1 MEELYKINSTSE
13 KILNKENI
21 IFEHEDQIKG
31 IESIF
36 CFKNGDILIF
46 KNTFSVLYDGKTL
59 KEKLQLK
66 FLGALCAFCYLSE
79 DEFILLK
86 DSYLSLYRFS
96 NNRTKA
102 EEICLIHED
111 YINKNKNIFVLSN
124 NDLIN
129 ITQVCLEPKEFR
141 IFRRIEEN
149 NKLVKYELITDILED
164 IKDIDYVVNLEED
177 EFLTMKRDLSNE
189 EVLLKVYSN
198 ENYLIK
204 RFNRIKCILNGKR
217 MIYYSMLPVYKMKKK
232 IIIPSV
238 CLLNII
244 DIYTL
249 ELETS
254 IKISEEIKDIKIL
267 DNDFIIIF
275 ECFRNFENYQR
286 NFLFYLTKVLIDF
299 DMNDMVKI
307 ERNKIN
313 DEAGEF
319 MSLFKIFN
327 YRGNGLAT
335 ITDQNY
341 LKIYNKV

>member
-111 YINKNKNIFVLSN
+111 YISKNKNIFVLSN
-124 NDLIN
+124 NDLLN

-164 IKDIDYVVNLEED
+164 IKDIDC
-177 EFLTMKRDLSNE
+177 
-189 EVLLKVYSN
+189 N